1 MKGTLARTV
10 LYSHLM
16 RLRPSRILPL
26 VIFLAACGGTDADTT
41 SGGEPSVID
50 TDRDGLSDDEEKS
63 LGTDPEL
70 PDTDQDGVDDGQEVE
85 LGTDPLKVDT
95 DGDGYSDG
103 DEVHAGTDPTDATD
117 VIYVGGWPY
126 NRDKDQI
133 QDPGWASTAEIG
145 ARLPHYTAVDQ
156 YGDLV
161 DLYDLVGQPVVLDM
175 GTKWCQ
181 PCKHMAEWLAT
192 GDTTPVQEYAW
203 WKPEYA
209 PIREKVTSG
218 EIIWVTILFSTNEQS
233 GPATQQDS
241 ADWHESY
248 PNPDIPVL
256 ADTKLEL
263 YDYIGVKSYPAMS
276 LLDGNLQFIAYSNS
290 GPFKAL
296 KALSEL

>member
-1 MKGTLARTV
+1 MGTAFAGPRQVQIGRQKTEPTPKAVIRIGSECIALIAWPIWCDPIAIASTTDIRAVLSVTYGVFRMKGTLARTV

-41 SGGEPSVID
+41 SGDEPAVVD
-50 TDRDGLSDDEEKS
+50 TDHDGLSDDEEQS

-156 YGDLV
+156 YGDL
-161 DLYDLVGQPVVLDM
+161 
-175 GTKWCQ
+175 
-181 PCKHMAEWLAT
+181 
-192 GDTTPVQEYAW
+192 
-203 WKPEYA
+203 
-209 PIREKVTSG
+209 
-218 EIIWVTILFSTNEQS
+218 
-233 GPATQQDS
+233 
-241 ADWHESY
+241 
-248 PNPDIPVL
+248 
-256 ADTKLEL
+256 
-263 YDYIGVKSYPAMS
+263 GVFAH
-276 LLDGNLQFIAYSNS
+276 
-290 GPFKAL
+290 
-296 KALSEL
+296 